1 MDKIKFTLMVQWV
14 ITCLRNKD
22 YFEGNEL
29 AKLDD
34 MITAATVTKPN
45 QCVEACKV
53 DDLLKQLNAPNGF
66 IEAIKAYRVL
76 TGAGLKES
84 KEAIE
89 RYRTVPN
96 FVKEPSSD

>member
-14 ITCLRNKD
+14 IACLRNKD

-34 MITAATVTKPN
+34 MITAATPN
-45 QCVEACKV
+45 QHVEACKV
-53 DDLLKQLNAPNGF
+53 DDLLKQLNAPNGGF

-76 TGAGLKES
+76 TGAGLKEA

>member
-14 ITCLRNKD
+14 IACLRNKD

-45 QCVEACKV
+45 QHVEACKV

-76 TGAGLKES
+76 TGADLNES
-84 KEAIE
+84 KEAIK

-96 FVKEPSSD
+96 FVKD